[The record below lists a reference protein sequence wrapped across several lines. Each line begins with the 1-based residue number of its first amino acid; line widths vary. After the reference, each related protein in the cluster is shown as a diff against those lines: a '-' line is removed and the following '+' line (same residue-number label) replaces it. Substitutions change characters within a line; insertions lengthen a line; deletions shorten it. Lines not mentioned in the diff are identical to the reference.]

1 MQRDRTLV
9 DESLRGQH
17 ALHLYDDD
25 AKLAATVAAFL
36 APAFNDGDAIL
47 SIGTRAHVAAIEQR
61 LRTGGHD
68 VDRARQTGRYVS
80 MDAER
85 IISRLLRNGLP
96 TRETFADVVGQHVE
110 RLTERH
116 GSVRAYGEIVSIL
129 WRDGKSQAALHLE
142 DLWNEALGY
151 HPLALLCGY
160 ATRTV
165 GDEASPAARR
175 IATAHTNIIR
185 PDA

>member
-1 MQRDRTLV
+1 MSEGPERD
-9 DESLRGQH
+9 H

-25 AKLAATVAAFL
+25 TTLATTVATFL
-36 APAFNDGDAIL
+36 APGFARDDAIV

-61 LRTGGHD
+61 LRSEGVR
-68 VDRARQTGRYVS
+68 VDDAVLSGRYVS

-85 IISRLLRNGLP
+85 VIARLLRNGLP
-96 TRETFADVVGQHVE
+96 TRETFADVVGHRIEQ
-110 RLTERH
+110 LASRH
-116 GSVRAYGEIVSIL
+116 GSVRAFGEIVSLL
-129 WRDGKSQAALHLE
+129 WRDGKQTAALRLE

-151 HPLALLCGY
+151 QPLSLVCGY

-165 GDEASPAARR
+165 GTEAAPAVQR
-175 IATAHTNIIR
+175 IAKAHTRIIR